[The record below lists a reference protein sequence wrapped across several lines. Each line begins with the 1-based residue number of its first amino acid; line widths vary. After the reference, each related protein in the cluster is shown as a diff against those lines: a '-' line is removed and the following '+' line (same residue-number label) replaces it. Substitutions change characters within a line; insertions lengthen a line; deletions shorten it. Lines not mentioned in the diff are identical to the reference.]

1 MSVLT
6 TLTLAATL
14 ARASVLPDGSP
25 PLSHGDEVKLF
36 SSTLA
41 LSSTASNLCA
51 DILINQDMIVDF
63 HDRLHITPA
72 DRPAV
77 GVENRVALGV
87 LVKSI
92 EFSGSIGKWCDETYE
107 MYGPK
112 GTMIPEL
119 MKR

>member
-14 ARASVLPDGSP
+14 ASASVLPDGSP

-51 DILINQDMIVDF
+51 DILINHDMIADF

-87 LVKSI
+87 LVKAI